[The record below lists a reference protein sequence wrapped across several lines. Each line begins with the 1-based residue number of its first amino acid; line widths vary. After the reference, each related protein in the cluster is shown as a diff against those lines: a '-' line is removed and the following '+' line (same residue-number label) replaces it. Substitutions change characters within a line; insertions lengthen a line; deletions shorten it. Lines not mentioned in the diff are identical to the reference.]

1 MSRSPSRVGVSSSS
15 SKVLRRLN
23 QLLGAKEQTVFAGA
37 LKNSAYVDGAYVAAI
52 LWILEHG
59 TDDGRIPPRPVL
71 RYVAA
76 EHRIKWNRQMA
87 KLLQRG
93 KTVEESLE
101 ILGEIMAGDIRD
113 AMSRSSQLFEPNRP
127 ATVKA
132 KGFDAPFKDTGHMI
146 KSMAWELRKGSPVKK
161 GQK

>member
-1 MSRSPSRVGVSSSS
+1 MSRNASRVGVSSSS

-23 QLLGAKEQTVFAGA
+23 QLLGGKEQTVFAGILA
-37 LKNSAYVDGAYVAAI
+37 NSKYVDGTYVATI

-76 EHRIKWNRQMA
+76 ENRLKWNRQMA
-87 KLLQRG
+87 KLLRQGRS
-93 KTVEESLE
+93 VEESLE
-101 ILGEIMAGDIRD
+101 VIGEIMAGDIRD
-113 AMSRSSQLFEPNRP
+113 VMSRSSELFAANAP

-146 KSMAWELRKGSPVKK
+146 QSVAWEKRKGSPVKK
-161 GQK
+161 GRA